1 MSTRNE
7 ILENIVTNYI
17 VVISGYCKIYQ
28 MNNFVAFMR
37 KRVLTSDGRQ
47 DMLKQ
52 LTLIYKRAT
61 KADQL
66 EISRLINLLEFYED
80 FID

>member
-7 ILENIVTNYI
+7 ILENIVTNYV
-17 VVISGYCKIYQ
+17 VVISGYRKIYQ

-37 KRVLTSDGRQ
+37 KHVLTFAGRQ

-80 FID
+80 FVD